1 MKKLLTATSAAAL
14 ILGIGLA
21 PAFANPTL
29 KRINGD
35 VDIEIDI
42 DTDDIRGN
50 RDVAIESYNVAVLSE
65 NDLYG
70 EVYSIDFERY
80 VETGDIDLNDDVQ
93 QMAAGQFT
101 QVFNTGVA
109 NVNQAAA
116 SIAANADVTFRSN

>member
-29 KRINGD
+29 KRISGD

>member
-1 MKKLLTATSAAAL
+1 MKKLLTTTSAAAL

-29 KRINGD
+29 KRIDGH

-42 DTDDIRGN
+42 DTRDIYRN

-70 EVYSIDFERY
+70 QVYNVDFEDY
-80 VETGDIDLNDDVQ
+80 VRTDYIELEDQAQ

-116 SIAANADVTFRSN
+116 SIAANADITFRSN